1 MRIHRITAPLSYG
14 LLRFCVILRDTDIHH
29 LRILWHGLRH
39 GSWRSIQNEIF
50 PTAVVSAKEQETQ
63 PKSLLGDSARKTV
76 LVIDRSLPRFDRDAG
91 SRATWQYIK
100 LLREMGYNVTTW
112 GHDYLRREP
121 YASML
126 EDIGVEVVSGWDLA
140 CGRWRNWVRK
150 RVAKLDYV
158 IIHRPNVAVAY
169 MNYLRQKTNT
179 RILYFGVDLRWLRN
193 QRRYEIEG
201 DSFYRTEAHYW
212 QGIENQLI
220 GMAHTSYFYSYVET
234 EIVSRQV
241 PTAQVQMLPLFVYRG
256 KAEGGL
262 SYQNRSG
269 LMFVGGFAHQPNV
282 DGILW
287 FVNEIFPLVR
297 AQLGD
302 ISVRVVGAN
311 PPDALRR
318 CPGLELTGAVSDQ
331 ELQELYDKSRV
342 IVAPLR
348 YGAGIKGKVVEAL
361 FQHVPLV
368 TTAIGAEGMPT
379 PEKVMAVCDLPD
391 GFASEIIR
399 LYTDADLWKT
409 QCNNIKIYV
418 AKYFSATTA
427 RGILEKAFHT

>member
-1 MRIHRITAPLSYG
+1 MKVDRISALLSYG
-14 LLRFCVILRDTDIHH
+14 LLRFCVICRDTNFHN
-29 LRILWHGLRH
+29 LRMLWHGLLH
-39 GSWRSIQNEIF
+39 GGWRSIQDEVFPAVGISKGQEIH
-50 PTAVVSAKEQETQ
+50 S
-63 PKSLLGDSARKTV
+63 KSSARDSTQKTV
-76 LVIDRSLPRFDRDAG
+76 LVIDRSLPCFDRDAG

-126 EDIGVEVVSGWDLA
+126 EDIGVEVVSGWVLA
-140 CGRWRNWVRK
+140 CGRWRSWVRAHA
-150 RVAKLDYV
+150 AKLDYV
-158 IIHRPNVAVAY
+158 IVHRPNVAIAY
-169 MNYLRQKTNT
+169 LSYFRQKTDA

-193 QRRYEIEG
+193 QRRYEVEG
-201 DSFYRTEAHYW
+201 DTFYRTEARYW
-212 QGIENQLI
+212 QAVENQLI
-220 GMAHTSYFYSYVET
+220 SMAHASYFYSNVET

-241 PTAQVQMLPLFVYRG
+241 PTAQVRMLPLFVYRG
-256 KAEGGL
+256 KTEGGL

-287 FVNEIFPLVR
+287 FVNEILPLVR

-302 ISVRVVGAN
+302 VSLRVVGAN

-318 CPGLELTGAVSDQ
+318 CPGLELTGAVSDE
-331 ELQELYDKSRV
+331 ELQALYDKSRV

-379 PEKVMAVCDLPD
+379 PAQVMAVCDLPD
-391 GFASEIIR
+391 EFADAIIR
-399 LYTDADLWKT
+399 LYKDGDFWTA
-409 QCNNIKIYV
+409 QCANIKTYV
-418 AKYFSATTA
+418 VDHFSEATA
-427 RGILEKAFHT
+427 RAALQEAFLK